1 MEQFVGDQWQ
11 QWALFKIAIVGVL
24 LFLLLRLFFRSL
36 RIIDIRYNTSL
47 SYQRFFPVVEMLVWL
62 SFIYWSLEQILIEP
76 LYFTVFFITISVIG
90 LAWIGWYAARDYIA
104 GIILRSQDVYEVGHQ
119 LAIGTIVGRILKI
132 GYLNIELQKSDG
144 TVLKVP
150 YSRIA
155 GNVHYN
161 KDENRLVSTYKFP
174 LKIPSQAVIDGALEK
189 IRRSVLNSPWH
200 ASHISP
206 QINKV
211 AEDNNMVYLEIVVST
226 FGKGSLEKLQLQLYK
241 EFDNQ
246 SDGVT
251 K

>member
-11 QWALFKIAIVGVL
+11 QWALFKIAVVAVI
-24 LFLLLRLFFRSL
+24 LFLLLRLFFKSL
-36 RIIDIRYNTSL
+36 RIFDIRYNTSL

-62 SFIYWSLEQILIEP
+62 SFIYWALEQILVEP

-119 LAIGTIVGRILKI
+119 LATGRIVGKIIKI
-132 GYLNIELQKSDG
+132 GYLNIELQKGDG

-150 YSRIA
+150 YSKIA

-161 KDENRLVSTYKFP
+161 KDENKLVNTYKFS
-174 LKIPSQAVIDGALEK
+174 LKVSSRALLEGALEK
-189 IRRSVLNSPWH
+189 IKRSVLNSPWH
-200 ASHISP
+200 ASHVSP

-211 AEDNNMVYLEIVVST
+211 AESDGMADLEIVVSAV
-226 FGKGSLEKLQLQLYK
+226 GKGSLEKLQLQLYR
-241 EFDNQ
+241 EFENK
-246 SDGVT
+246 S
-251 K
+251 